1 MGYKYLFG
9 PVPSRRLGSSLGV
22 DLIPHKVCSLN
33 CVYCE
38 CGETKRLTTV
48 RDEYV
53 PFSSVT
59 AELDHFLG
67 NRPRPDFVTF
77 SGYGE
82 PTLHSRLGDVIAH
95 LKAGNHEVK
104 IAVLTNGT
112 LLTDPQ
118 VRQEL
123 MSADIV
129 LPSLDAVSA
138 DEFRAINRP
147 CPELDVNS
155 HIRGL
160 VDFSKEFKG
169 EVWLEVFILPGF
181 NDSPDHL
188 EKLRQTIA
196 SIRPTRV
203 QLNTLD
209 RPGVLSDLRPA
220 GPELLNHLLE
230 EWQLPGLEIIAAV
243 NSRKEKKA
251 FREDIEQAIVET
263 IARRPCTLEDLG
275 MILNLHSNE
284 TNKYLSSLAA
294 EGRIETVEM
303 ERGVFYQLKKRE

>member
-1 MGYKYLFG
+1 MGYNYLFG

-38 CGETKRLTTV
+38 CGETKQLTTV

-53 PFSSVT
+53 PFSVVT
-59 AELDHFLG
+59 AELDHFLAH
-67 NRPRPDFVTF
+67 RPRPDYVTF

-82 PTLHSRLGDVIAH
+82 PTLHSRIGDVIEH
-95 LKAGNHEVK
+95 IKTGTPELK

-112 LLTDPQ
+112 LFPDPK

-129 LPSLDAVSA
+129 LPSLDAVFQG
-138 DEFRAINRP
+138 EFEAINRP
-147 CPELDVNS
+147 CPELDADS

-160 VDFSKEFKG
+160 VDFSNEFDG
-169 EVWLEVFILPGF
+169 ELWLEVFILPGF
-181 NDSPDHL
+181 NDSPEHL
-188 EKLRQTIA
+188 EKLRETIA
-196 SIRPTRV
+196 RINPQRV

-209 RPGVLSDLRPA
+209 RPGVLPDLSPA
-220 GPELLNHLLE
+220 GPELLNRLLE

-243 NSRKEKKA
+243 NNRKEKKA
-251 FREDIEQAIVET
+251 FREDIEQAILET

-294 EGRIETVEM
+294 DDRIETVEM
-303 ERGVFYQLKKRE
+303 ERGLFYQLKKG

>member
-38 CGETKRLTTV
+38 CGETKNLTTK

-53 PFSSVT
+53 PFSTVT
-59 AELDHFLG
+59 SELDHFLA
-67 NRPRPDFVTF
+67 NRPRPDYITF

-82 PTLHSRLGDVIAH
+82 PTLHSRIGDVIAH
-95 LKAGNHEVK
+95 IKGKNPEHK

-112 LLTDPQ
+112 LLHDPE
-118 VRQEL
+118 VRREL
-123 MSADIV
+123 MAADLV

-138 DEFRAINRP
+138 GEFKAINRP
-147 CPELDVNS
+147 CPELYVER

-160 VDFSKEFKG
+160 VEFSNGFDG
-169 EVWLEVFILPGF
+169 EIWLEVFILPGF
-181 NDSPDHL
+181 NDDPVHL
-188 EKLRQTIA
+188 EKLRETI
-196 SIRPTRV
+196 SLINPQRT

-220 GPELLNHLLE
+220 KPELLNRLLE

-243 NSRKEKKA
+243 NNRKEKKA
-251 FREDIEQAIVET
+251 FREDIEQAILET

-294 EGRIETVEM
+294 DDRIETVEM
-303 ERGVFYQLKKRE
+303 ERGVFYQIKKGE